1 MLRRLYDVVD
11 RAYNRGMLQLGNWQF
26 ESVIN
31 GTIRLDG
38 GAMFGVVPKVL
49 WSKSQ
54 NIDLK
59 NRILLATRTLIARHV
74 EHERIVLVDTGT
86 GSKWSDEDAE
96 RYGVESNPQAIDNA
110 LETMGAS
117 TAAVTDVIAT
127 HLHFDHCGGMVERD
141 GDAGGSVKVRFANAR
156 HWVHREHFKHA
167 IAPTLRDRASFLS
180 VDFDWM
186 EQHERVRFVE
196 GDEPTCDIPD
206 LTFELSY
213 GHTPYQLLPVFDL
226 GGGSELFFVGDMAPT
241 GAHILP
247 AWVMAYDLFPL
258 KSVDERVSLLN
269 RCKVRD
275 TIIAFPHDVRRGIVR
290 LDVSGKRPRVG
301 EVLCP

>member
-1 MLRRLYDVVD
+1 
-11 RAYNRGMLQLGNWQF
+11 MLQLGNWQF
-26 ESVIN
+26 ESVVN

-59 NRILLATRTLIARHV
+59 NRILLATRTLIARHLPSG
-74 EHERIVLVDTGT
+74 RIVLVDTGT
-86 GSKWSDEDAE
+86 GSKWSDEDAG
-96 RYGVESNPQAIDNA
+96 RYGVESTPDAIDQALNA
-110 LETMGAS
+110 MGAS
-117 TAAVTDVIAT
+117 ASDVTDVIAT
-127 HLHFDHCGGMVERD
+127 HLHFDHCGGMAD
-141 GDAGGSVKVRFANAR
+141 WDDAPGGSVRVRFANAK
-156 HWVHREHFKHA
+156 HWVHREHFNHA
-167 IAPTLRDRASFLS
+167 CAPTLRDRASFLS
-180 VDFDWM
+180 VDFEWM
-186 EQHERVRFVE
+186 GGDERTQFVE
-196 GDEPTCDIPD
+196 GDSPTSD
-206 LTFELSY
+206 LADLKFELSH

-226 GGGSELFFVGDMAPT
+226 GGAAELFFVGDMAPT

-258 KSVDERVSLLN
+258 KSVDERVALVN
-269 RCKVRD
+269 RCKERD

-290 LDVSGKRPRVG
+290 LDVTGKKPKVG